1 MKDTSR
7 PVNNDSAMGTIGVA
21 MPEPSGVAGCA
32 QSGSAVAMPVDAE
45 AARRLERQ
53 RRQRGLTLVE
63 LIVAFTILSLLTA
76 MAVPLARYRV
86 QREKERQLRQSLLEM
101 RTAIDRYKDMADQ
114 GLLGRIDQ
122 QTYGYPESLEQMV
135 EGVELADKTKVRFLR
150 RIPVDPLTKSREW
163 GVRSMQDDPTS
174 MSWGG
179 QNVFDV
185 YTKSF
190 DRAPDGTPYS
200 EW

>member
-1 MKDTSR
+1 MSG
-7 PVNNDSAMGTIGVA
+7 NAMQR
-21 MPEPSGVAGCA
+21 SK
-32 QSGSAVAMPVDAE
+32 
-45 AARRLERQ
+45 RRRG
-53 RRQRGLTLVE
+53 QRGLTLVE

-86 QREKERQLRQSLLEM
+86 QREKERQLRSALTEV

-114 GLLGRIDQ
+114 GLLGRIEQ

-135 EGVELADKTKVRFLR
+135 EGVELPDKTKVRFLR
-150 RIPVDPLTKSREW
+150 RIPIDPLTRSRDW

-179 QNVFDV
+179 QNVFDI